1 LKKASQLSDS
11 EVQDAVH
18 AEDEA
23 PNKPCSGMDREQLAG
38 QRAAIT
44 ALKALREE
52 LGDREQLRA
61 MSMLQH
67 AEWRRDVQ
75 ASITLAMETSPEE
88 PGPLNSHMLVMK
100 AFNTLDANAPEYLQ
114 HWVSYLNDLIWL
126 EAQG

>member
-1 LKKASQLSDS
+1 MKASQLSDS
-11 EVQDAVH
+11 ETQHAMDA
-18 AEDEA
+18 EGEA
-23 PNKPCSGMDREQLAG
+23 PNQSCSGMDREQLAG

-75 ASITLAMETSPEE
+75 TSISLAMETSPEE

-100 AFNTLDANAPEYLQ
+100 AFNTLDVNAPEYLQ